1 MPRISEMTHN
11 SYLMYKMAQK
21 NGVSMFGSGAA
32 DKSSSSY
39 KSSDANPIGNLYSST
54 ASTLSGL
61 SDINTNRRELVS
73 SYDSAAKTFKAE
85 FGSAMK
91 DLKGSIAEMKKLDFN
106 IGPDAITTKS
116 ATAEDGTVSTSTEY
130 SKELQEVLDS
140 IKGFADDY
148 NAATSLFKDYSDVSK
163 KMKLMANVFGDTTA
177 RASTYAKI
185 GLNVGSDG
193 KISIDEE
200 KLAKAITETPSRV
213 KAMLGKD
220 GLAGKAESHV
230 QFAQGQSERLFP
242 SINTMFG
249 SQLKKANVYTGS
261 AMLRMSGYSNLG
273 NLVSM
278 MF

>member
-1 MPRISEMTHN
+1 MPRISDMTHN

-21 NGVSMFGSGAA
+21 NGESIFSSGATEKNSSTKSSGAA
-32 DKSSSSY
+32 
-39 KSSDANPIGNLYSST
+39 ATGNFYSS
-54 ASTLSGL
+54 ASSALSSL
-61 SDINTNRRELVS
+61 SDINTSRNELVS

-85 FGSAMK
+85 FGSTMK

-106 IGPDAITTKS
+106 ISPDAITTKS
-116 ATAEDGTVSTSTEY
+116 TTAEDGTVSTSTEY
-130 SKELQEVLDS
+130 SKDLQNVLDT

-148 NAATSLFKDYSDVSK
+148 NAAVGLFKDYSDVSK
-163 KMKLMANVFGDTTA
+163 KMKLMANIFGDASA
-177 RASTYAKI
+177 RANTYAKI

-200 KLAKAITETPSRV
+200 KLVKSITETPSRV